1 MENVIVGFSERG
13 KGEAFRDIIVK
24 SGFVNTEVCS
34 SGDEVLRRANQF
46 AGGLVLCGYKIG
58 GMLYNEIYELLPEG
72 FEMLVL
78 LSGKQAGLV
87 DEDDIF
93 SLVLPVSKS
102 ELIRTVSMIV
112 DFSEGRVAAKTKNAV
127 SARSERDKILIEKA
141 KLMLMNNFNITEDA
155 AHRFIQ
161 KNSMN
166 KGLKM
171 AETAEIIL
179 FGGKL

>member
-1 MENVIVGFSERG
+1 M
-13 KGEAFRDIIVK
+13 
-24 SGFVNTEVCS
+24 
-34 SGDEVLRRANQF
+34 
-46 AGGLVLCGYKIG
+46 
-58 GMLYNEIYELLPEG
+58 
-72 FEMLVL
+72 
-78 LSGKQAGLV
+78 
-87 DEDDIF
+87 
-93 SLVLPVSKS
+93 
-102 ELIRTVSMIV
+102 
-112 DFSEGRVAAKTKNAV
+112 AAKTKNAV